1 MHKLRIVVLFGGASE
16 ERDVSIASAAQVI
29 PALRALGHEVIA
41 MDTAIGMLNK
51 KQETEL
57 LTERVA
63 AIPPNGDSL
72 ELIRNAPTHILPSQ
86 ELTNVDVYFLAL
98 HGGTGENGS
107 IQTILELANI
117 PFTGSGSLGS
127 AIAMDKDISKRLY
140 LNAGI
145 PTPAWCMTTDY
156 SQKELGALGLPL
168 VVKPNAQGSTVGL
181 SIIHSHAELDAAIDL
196 ASRFGNE
203 LMLEQFITGRE
214 LSVGV
219 LDNQALGVGEILL
232 EPDAIFDYESKYQ
245 SGQVKEV
252 FPANIP
258 PKIYKQAQTLALQA
272 HKVLKLDGYSRTDF
286 RLDTQ
291 ENLWCLETNTL
302 PGMTSTSLMPQS
314 AAVMGVSFPELC
326 ERICQLALKRKL

>member
-1 MHKLRIVVLFGGASE
+1 MRKLKIVVLFGGISE

-29 PALRALGHEVIA
+29 PALRETGHEVIA
-41 MDTAIGMLNK
+41 MDTATGVLSK
-51 KQETEL
+51 QQETKL
-57 LTERVA
+57 LTEKVA
-63 AIPPNGDSL
+63 VLPPDADSL
-72 ELIRNAPTHILPSQ
+72 ALIRHAQTHILPSQ
-86 ELTNVDVYFLAL
+86 DLTNVDVYFLAL
-98 HGGTGENGS
+98 HGGSGENGS

-145 PTPAWCMTTDY
+145 PTPAWCMTSDY
-156 SQKELGALGLPL
+156 SQQTLNALGLPL

-181 SIIHSHAELDAAIDL
+181 SIIHAHAELDAAIDL

-203 LMLEQFITGRE
+203 IMLEQFIAGRE

-219 LDNQALGVGEILL
+219 LDNQALGVGEIVL

-245 SGQVKEV
+245 SGHVTEI
-252 FPANIP
+252 FPADLP
-258 PKIYKQAQTLALQA
+258 PAIYKQAQELALRA
-272 HKVLKLDGYSRTDF
+272 HKTLKLEGYSRTDF
-286 RLDTQ
+286 RLDSQ
-291 ENLWCLETNTL
+291 GKLWCLETNTL

-314 AAVMGVSFPELC
+314 AAVMGISFPDLC
-326 ERICQLALKRKL
+326 ERICQLALRSKQ

>member
-1 MHKLRIVVLFGGASE
+1 
-16 ERDVSIASAAQVI
+16 
-29 PALRALGHEVIA
+29 
-41 MDTAIGMLNK
+41 
-51 KQETEL
+51 
-57 LTERVA
+57 
-63 AIPPNGDSL
+63 
-72 ELIRNAPTHILPSQ
+72 
-86 ELTNVDVYFLAL
+86 
-98 HGGTGENGS
+98 
-107 IQTILELANI
+107 
-117 PFTGSGSLGS
+117 
-127 AIAMDKDISKRLY
+127 
-140 LNAGI
+140 
-145 PTPAWCMTTDY
+145 
-156 SQKELGALGLPL
+156 
-168 VVKPNAQGSTVGL
+168 
-181 SIIHSHAELDAAIDL
+181 
-196 ASRFGNE
+196 
-203 LMLEQFITGRE
+203 
-214 LSVGV
+214 V